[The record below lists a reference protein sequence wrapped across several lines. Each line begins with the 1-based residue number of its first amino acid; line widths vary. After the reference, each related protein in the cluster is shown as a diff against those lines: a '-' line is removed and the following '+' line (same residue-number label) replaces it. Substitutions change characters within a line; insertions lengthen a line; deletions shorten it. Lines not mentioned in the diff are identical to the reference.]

1 MKKTILIVTL
11 TLIVCSLFSQ
21 NLKRRASLGAAL
33 ININDSIA
41 KVNNLKN
48 NEGCIINSISE
59 NSSAKQLKLE
69 VGDVIQQINNKKI
82 LDRKDLISMISTLKE
97 NDTVKIIITRKGKEN
112 TINGQLLGAKLDNYS
127 YADVIYSEVPFEKGF
142 LRNIIIKPKGNG
154 KFPVVFFVQGYNCA
168 SIDNMGESHPY
179 EKILMGLV
187 QKGFA
192 VCKVE
197 KPGMGD
203 CDGTKACREIDFKTE
218 LLAFDAAYNVLN
230 TFDCID
236 TSKIYIFGHSMGGI
250 IAPLMTTK
258 IKPRGIAVY
267 GTVTRSWFE
276 YFVEQM
282 RIQNFIMGE
291 DYVQN
296 DSAFNT
302 RLQLCYDFMINK
314 KTPKQLNENPAFKT
328 QWEYVEPDLIMDR
341 NYLYWQQLQDYSMI
355 NGWKNYDGKVLSIWG
370 ECDFVAFSRYDHELI
385 AEISNKYHPGNGVFI
400 TIPNCDHAFTRV
412 DNMKHAAEKWS
423 DWSYRSK
430 NFNSEIINVLVD
442 WMQKLN

>member
-1 MKKTILIVTL
+1 MKKSLLILTL
-11 TLIVCSLFSQ
+11 TLIACGVFSQ
-21 NLKRRASLGAAL
+21 NLKRRASLGAGL
-33 ININDSIA
+33 INLSDSIVKA
-41 KVNNLKN
+41 NNLKS
-48 NEGCIINSISE
+48 NEGCFINSINE
-59 NSSAKQLKLE
+59 NSSAKLLKLE
-69 VGDVIQQINNKKI
+69 VGDVIQQFNNKKI
-82 LDRKDLISMISTLKE
+82 LDKKEVLSIISTLKE
-97 NDTVKIIITRKGKEN
+97 GAEVKIIITRKGKQK
-112 TINGQLLGAKLDNYS
+112 TISGKLLGAKLDNYS

-142 LRNIIIKPKGNG
+142 LRNIIIKPKGTG

-168 SIDNMGESHPY
+168 SIDNMNESHPY

-187 QKGFA
+187 QKGYA

-203 CDGTKACREIDFKTE
+203 CDGTKSCREIDFKTE
-218 LLAFDAAYNVLN
+218 LRAFDAAYNMLN
-230 TFDCID
+230 TYECID

-267 GTVTRSWFE
+267 GTTARSWFE

-291 DYVQN
+291 DYAQN
-296 DSAFNT
+296 DSAFSN

-314 KTPKQLNENPAFKT
+314 KTPKQLNQNPEFKT

-385 AEISNKYHPGNGVFI
+385 AEIVNKYHPGNGIFT
-400 TIPNCDHAFTRV
+400 TIPKSDHSFTKV
-412 DNMKHAAEKWS
+412 NDLKHSS
-423 DWSYRSK
+423 DMWRNWNYKSK
-430 NFNSEIINVLVD
+430 NFNPEIIDVLIN